1 MVGAPP
7 YGGRWHEGRYECIV
21 VLMDGVRMA
30 RMNDDTMTRLIRI
43 RNGFVCFRDGN
54 DDTDTSDVVKKLDWI

>member
-1 MVGAPP
+1 M
-7 YGGRWHEGRYECIV
+7 

-30 RMNDDTMTRLIRI
+30 RMNDDTMTRLISI